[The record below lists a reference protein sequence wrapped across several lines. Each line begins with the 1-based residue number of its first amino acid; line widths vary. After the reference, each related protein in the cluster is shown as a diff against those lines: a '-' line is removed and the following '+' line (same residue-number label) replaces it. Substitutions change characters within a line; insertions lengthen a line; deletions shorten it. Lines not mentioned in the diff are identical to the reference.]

1 METPPTRASLQ
12 IVRISA
18 SPTDR
23 FRLTDPYVEEV
34 WSEFLG
40 PTATLLAR
48 RLGRTIEVRP
58 DGAEL
63 DVGELAASVGVP
75 PTVALRSLR
84 RLHRFEVVHSDLERG
99 VVGVSGFAAPVSGER
114 LCRLSES
121 GRAMHEQFMTD
132 ERAMSTIGGQ
142 RQWTSISNSPE
153 ILGRD

>member
-1 METPPTRASLQ
+1 METPSIRASLQ

-18 SPTDR
+18 GPRDR

-63 DVGELAASVGVP
+63 DIGDLAASVGVP

-99 VVGVSGFAAPVSGER
+99 VVGVSGFAAPVSGKR
-114 LCRLSES
+114 VSRLSES
-121 GRAMHEQFMTD
+121 GRSMHEQLMTD
-132 ERAMSTIGGQ
+132 GIATPTIGE
-142 RQWTSISNSPE
+142 RRVWTVISNSPE
-153 ILGRD
+153 ILGHD